1 MSQRS
6 WVQAPL
12 RADMDK
18 LSIAQMVEQGTVVP
32 WVIGSSPVAEKI
44 TFFLLFYHKI
54 MYVDSKER
62 INYNLF
68 LNKSNRTSCHTHFCR
83 IY

>member
-12 RADMDK
+12 RANILQER

-32 WVIGSSPVAEKI
+32 WVIGSSPVAE
-44 TFFLLFYHKI
+44 T
-54 MYVDSKER
+54 
-62 INYNLF
+62 
-68 LNKSNRTSCHTHFCR
+68 
-83 IY
+83 